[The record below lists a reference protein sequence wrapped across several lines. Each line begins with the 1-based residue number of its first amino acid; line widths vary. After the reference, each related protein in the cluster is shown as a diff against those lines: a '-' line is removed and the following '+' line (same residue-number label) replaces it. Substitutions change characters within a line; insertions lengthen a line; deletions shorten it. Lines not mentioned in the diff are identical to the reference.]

1 MKGREMRN
9 GCQLFDG
16 ERLVQPA
23 VYIVN
28 DLVDPVVV
36 DGGGFVHWGG

>member
-1 MKGREMRN
+1 MRHGR
-9 GCQLFDG
+9 QLFDG

-23 VYIVN
+23 VDIVD

-36 DGGGFVHWGG
+36 DGGGFVHRGRLTGW